1 MTTTALGS
9 ARGTPH
15 GEITV
20 GAGIAI
26 TPDVQLTYED
36 ALTRDEVVV
45 ELEKIKSKLIEIDFP
60 RV

>member
-9 ARGTPH
+9 SRGAPH
-15 GEITV
+15 GAVTV
-20 GAGIAI
+20 GAGAAI

-36 ALTRDEVVV
+36 ALTREEVIL
-45 ELEKIKSKLIEIDFP
+45 EIEKIKARLIEIDFP

>member
-9 ARGTPH
+9 SRGAPH
-15 GEITV
+15 GSVTI
-20 GAGIAI
+20 GAGAAI

-36 ALTRDEVVV
+36 ALTREEVIL
-45 ELEKIKSKLIEIDFP
+45 EIEKIKARLIEIDFP